1 MADQDAVLLQL
12 PVQLSA
18 VLFRMHGKYEIRL
31 RIDNLKAQLP
41 ERFRGI
47 GPVLHDDIA
56 VLPVVIP
63 GLHCRDSCRHA
74 DPVHVVG
81 VGGILD
87 GFLVINQGL
96 IPDGVAH
103 AGSCQGP
110 GFGKCL
116 RHHQVRIFLCQRNS
130 RFPAEIHIGFVDE
143 HHVIRVGC
151 ADFFNIRK
159 RYDLSRRRVG
169 IGDNHHASRIQIIL
183 LADGEILRQGHH
195 FRPDMVQGRNH
206 VIEAVGDI
214 RKPDSVLSPGHKAEI
229 DGFIGTVAHIYILRR
244 YVIALRQG
252 LLQRPESRVRIQP
265 QHLRFFCI
273 HRLNHGRRRRKGRLI
288 GIQLDIRSSLGLLA
302 RCVGDQIFIT
312 GIEKG

>member
-1 MADQDAVLLQL
+1 M
-12 PVQLSA
+12 
-18 VLFRMHGKYEIRL
+18 
-31 RIDNLKAQLP
+31 
-41 ERFRGI
+41 
-47 GPVLHDDIA
+47 
-56 VLPVVIP
+56 
-63 GLHCRDSCRHA
+63 
-74 DPVHVVG
+74 
-81 VGGILD
+81 
-87 GFLVINQGL
+87 
-96 IPDGVAH
+96 
-103 AGSCQGP
+103 
-110 GFGKCL
+110 
-116 RHHQVRIFLCQRNS
+116 
-130 RFPAEIHIGFVDE
+130 
-143 HHVIRVGC
+143 IRVGC

-252 LLQRPESRVRIQP
+252 LLQGPEGRVRVKP
-265 QHLRFFCI
+265 EKFGLFPVY
-273 HRLNHGRRRRKGRLI
+273 RLNHGRRRRKGRLI

>member
-1 MADQDAVLLQL
+1 
-12 PVQLSA
+12 
-18 VLFRMHGKYEIRL
+18 MHGKYEIRL

-63 GLHCRDSCRHA
+63 GLHCRDGCRHT
-74 DPVHVVG
+74 DSVHIVRIGG
-81 VGGILD
+81 VLD
-87 GFLVINQGL
+87 GFQVINQGL
-96 IPDGVAH
+96 IPDGVTH
-103 AGSCQGP
+103 AGSCQRP

-116 RHHQVRIFLCQRNS
+116 RHHQIRVFLCQRNGGLS
-130 RFPAEIHIGFVDE
+130 AEIHIGLIDE
-143 HHVIRVGC
+143 HHMAFVGC
-151 ADFFNIRK
+151 ADLFNLRK
-159 RYDLSRRRVG
+159 RNNLSRGRVG

-183 LADGEILRQGHH
+183 LADGKILRQGYH

-214 RKPDSVLSPGHKAEI
+214 RKPDSVLTPGHKAEI

-265 QHLRFFCI
+265 QHLRLFCI
-273 HRLNHGRRRRKGRLI
+273 HRLNHGRRRRKRRFI
-288 GIQLDIRSSLGLLA
+288 RIQLDICSSLGLLA
-302 RCVGDQIFIT
+302 RSVRYQIFIIT
-312 GIEKG
+312 AEKS